1 MNMDYRKNENQ
12 RYYYF
17 IIFAM
22 AVVMVFTFKFYLT
35 QRKENQAL
43 RLKIMMANKERRRP
57 KPWGRLIAS
66 QPVRTMTTPAKTLPK
81 KTQTDIVSTEASAT
95 ARNTSD
101 EELIKNRETEVLALD
116 LNSRM
121 VRIKAMDLPEIE
133 RTIEIADELILREP
147 ETYAAYKAKLIA
159 LLTREGKF
167 KMRADEAEVNA
178 LLEEMARFDLTNDKV
193 LLKEAALIS
202 SANAEAG
209 ALEQNLLE
217 TRNQL
222 SAIESQMAQL
232 GPNNP
237 DYRSLET
244 RRAVLAMKED
254 DVLGKLATIED
265 QIQRG
270 DFPPDSYVNEDIVQ
284 IPFMR
289 SMARGDFQAA
299 ADNAESF
306 VQQFPD
312 SPVGYLYLVLA
323 LEKLGRNEDAVNVLA
338 RSRLGSEEQSKLLA
352 RLNTARVEDPKRYWE
367 KLTF

>member
-1 MNMDYRKNENQ
+1 MDYRKNENQ

-43 RLKIMMANKERRRP
+43 RLKIMMSNIERRKA

-66 QPVRTMTTPAKTLPK
+66 QPVRTKTSPARTLPQ

-95 ARNTSD
+95 RRNSS
-101 EELIKNRETEVLALD
+101 EELIKNRETDDLAVD
-116 LNSRM
+116 LNGKMAR
-121 VRIKAMDLPEIE
+121 VKAMDLPEIG

-147 ETYAAYKAKLIA
+147 ETYSAYKAKLIA
-159 LLTREGKF
+159 LLTREGKYNM
-167 KMRADEAEVNA
+167 KVDEAEVNA
-178 LLEEMARFDLTNDKV
+178 LLEEMARFDLTSDKV

-217 TRNQL
+217 TRTQL
-222 SAIESQMAQL
+222 SAIETQMAQL

-237 DYRSLET
+237 DYRALET

-270 DFPPDSYVNEDIVQ
+270 DFPPDAYVNEDIVQ

-312 SPVGYLYLVLA
+312 SPVGYLYLILA
-323 LEKLGRNEDAVNVLA
+323 LQKLGRNEDAVNVLA
-338 RSRLGSEEQSKLLA
+338 RSRLGSEEQNKLLA
-352 RLNTARVEDPKRYWE
+352 RLNTARAEDPKRYWE
-367 KLTF
+367 KLKF